1 MMYSMYVL
9 DIFLYIIC
17 RIYLIVSG
25 NHLPNMNAILS
36 EELAVLSAFFKVNK
50 LSLNINS
57 FYDIY

>member
-1 MMYSMYVL
+1 MYVL
-9 DIFLYIIC
+9 DSFLYH
-17 RIYLIVSG
+17 LQNMSG

-36 EELAVLSAFFKVNK
+36 EELAVLSAFFKVSK